1 MYSLVFISSQWYL
14 NALIFSKRLTFTVTF
29 SVIFSVTGIGEGGKG
44 IDVPVKH
51 EYSCYMDIAALST
64 ALSQNK
70 VQEAAAVQVQKL
82 AMNSAET
89 QGTALVQMMS
99 ETITDPSL
107 GNRVDLL
114 A

>member
-1 MYSLVFISSQWYL
+1 
-14 NALIFSKRLTFTVTF
+14 
-29 SVIFSVTGIGEGGKG
+29 
-44 IDVPVKH
+44 
-51 EYSCYMDIAALST
+51 MDIAALST

-70 VQEAAAVQVQKL
+70 IQEAAAVQVQKL

-89 QGTALVQMMS
+89 LGAALGKMMS

>member
-1 MYSLVFISSQWYL
+1 
-14 NALIFSKRLTFTVTF
+14 
-29 SVIFSVTGIGEGGKG
+29 
-44 IDVPVKH
+44 
-51 EYSCYMDIAALST
+51 MDIAALST

-89 QGTALVQMMS
+89 QGAALVKMMS

-107 GNRVDLL
+107 GNRVDIF

>member
-1 MYSLVFISSQWYL
+1 
-14 NALIFSKRLTFTVTF
+14 
-29 SVIFSVTGIGEGGKG
+29 
-44 IDVPVKH
+44 
-51 EYSCYMDIAALST
+51 MDITALST

-70 VQEAAAVQVQKL
+70 VQEAASVQVQKL

-89 QGTALVQMMS
+89 QGAALVQMMTQS
-99 ETITDPSL
+99 ITDPAL

>member
-1 MYSLVFISSQWYL
+1 MSS
-14 NALIFSKRLTFTVTF
+14 FPSPGK
-29 SVIFSVTGIGEGGKG
+29 GEHGGKG
-44 IDVPVKH
+44 IDEPVKR
-51 EYSCYMDIAALST
+51 EYPYCMDIVALST

-89 QGTALVQMMS
+89 QGAALVQIMS

-107 GNRVDLL
+107 GNRVDIF